1 MAQKVLILLGTKKGP
16 FILEGDALR
25 RSWQLRGPFCETW
38 PINHVIADPAT
49 GTIYAGGG
57 NEWFGAAV
65 WKSEDLG
72 ATWTHSSEGLAYQ
85 EGEQPIKTVWSL
97 APWGRMPLCRRR
109 AGRPLPKR
117 RWRKVM
123 ATRRRPA
130 RSPVAAAVAAGR
142 SGADP
147 ALAGSTPAG
156 RAADLGRHLRSRSV
170 SYRRWR
176 RHLGA
181 AQPRD
186 QGRLHAGGASA
197 TGVRPVR
204 ALPGDGAGY
213 ARSALP
219 AEPLWHV
226 SER

>member
-38 PINHVIADPAT
+38 PMNHVIADPAT
-49 GTIYAGGG
+49 GTIYAVGG

-85 EGEQPIKTVWSL
+85 EGEEPIKTVWSL
-97 APWGRMPLCRRR
+97 APA
-109 AGRPLPKR
+109 AGCLYAGVEPAGLPSDDGGD
-117 RWRKVM
+117 VV
-123 ATRRRPA
+123 APRRRPA

-147 ALAGSTPAG
+147 ALAGSAPA
-156 RAADLGRHLRSRSV
+156 RTRADLGRHLRGRSV
-170 SYRRWR
+170 SYRRRR

-186 QGRLHAGGASA
+186 QGRLHAGGAA
-197 TGVRPVR
+197 LPGVRPVR